1 MTTTTTSKIRKNF
14 EKELA
19 ALTARCDAI
28 RDVIDSLD
36 RLDAARPNR
45 TRPSRTARPVV
56 TRRASAP
63 TQRDQVLALMA
74 ENPRRPWTLDEL
86 VANTT
91 IPNKNCAR
99 GVITRLRESGRVEPS
114 LNGGFI
120 PAPPSAGGPVHST
133 AL

>member
-1 MTTTTTSKIRKNF
+1 MTTTTTSKIRKDI

-28 RDVIDSLD
+28 RDVIAALD
-36 RLDAARPNR
+36 RLDAARPNG
-45 TRPSRTARPVV
+45 TRPPRTARPAV

-74 ENPRRPWTLDEL
+74 ENPSRPWTLDDL

-120 PAPPSAGGPVHST
+120 PTPTSSEGPGHST